1 MKFLSE
7 EMRMKRTRTLAAALL
22 LICAVAAMA
31 KIPERPYPPRL
42 VNDFAGIFND
52 WQKAALEQRL
62 VAFDDTTSNQ
72 IAVVTLEELDGDPAM
87 VAYEIGE
94 SWGVGGEKNNNGV
107 VILIKPK
114 TAFSS
119 GQVFIAVGYGLEGAI
134 PDAMTKRIF
143 ENEMVPHL
151 RNGNDYYSAVNAALD
166 VLMPLACGEYYE
178 SREFDGE
185 DVLALGSFV
194 MFLLAVLVIVLILAS
209 KNGGSTN
216 IGSGKHHL
224 DLWDLIVLSNMFGS
238 SGGSSSSGRSS
249 SGGWG
254 GGHSGGFGGGFGGF
268 GGGHFGGGGAG
279 GSW

>member
-1 MKFLSE
+1 
-7 EMRMKRTRTLAAALL
+7 MKRTRTLAAALL

-166 VLMPLACGEYYE
+166 VLMPLACGEYSE

-185 DVLALGSFV
+185 DIVAMVSAVF
-194 MFLLAVLVIVLILAS
+194 FLLAVLMIILVMFACY
-209 KNGGSTN
+209 KSTN
-216 IGSGKHHL
+216 IGSGHKHKL
-224 DLWDLIVLSNMFGS
+224 DLWDIIVLSNMFGS
-238 SGGSSSSGRSS
+238 SSDSGSSGRN

-254 GGHSGGFGGGFGGF
+254 GGHSSGSSGGFGGGFGGF